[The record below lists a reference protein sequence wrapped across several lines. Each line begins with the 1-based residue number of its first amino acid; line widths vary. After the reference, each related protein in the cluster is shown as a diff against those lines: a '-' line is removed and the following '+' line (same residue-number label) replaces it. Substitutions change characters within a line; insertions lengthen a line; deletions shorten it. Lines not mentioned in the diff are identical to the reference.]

1 MPLNEPNSL
10 SIQFNWLN
18 LCGIFS
24 IHGNALCS
32 CAEQMPMFPAASLI
46 MTGIVVIELLS
57 HCCACAELH
66 SLTGA
71 CFCQR
76 ALGRRVAVDG
86 KRLSNHSSPL
96 KSTNYTLLNH
106 VWSPLFSPKKNCTE
120 TLHILS
126 AVLFFLTSS
135 PSWTWR
141 LLLPG
146 KTWTKMSSSAFV
158 RLSLSCPSNRCLW
171 MSHPSCVLEQILR
184 GSNDC

>member
-1 MPLNEPNSL
+1 MWNFLHSWQRLVLLRRTDADVPCSIVDYDWYRSNWVAVTLLRLCWTPQPDWSL
-10 SIQFNWLN
+10 
-18 LCGIFS
+18 
-24 IHGNALCS
+24 
-32 CAEQMPMFPAASLI
+32 
-46 MTGIVVIELLS
+46 LLS
-57 HCCACAELH
+57 ESLGQAGGSWWKKTEQPQQPIKEHQLH
-66 SLTGA
+66 PFESFMISIVFT
-71 CFCQR
+71 
-76 ALGRRVAVDG
+76 
-86 KRLSNHSSPL
+86 P
-96 KSTNYTLLNH
+96 
-106 VWSPLFSPKKNCTE
+106 PKKNCTE
-120 TLHILS
+120 TNHILS